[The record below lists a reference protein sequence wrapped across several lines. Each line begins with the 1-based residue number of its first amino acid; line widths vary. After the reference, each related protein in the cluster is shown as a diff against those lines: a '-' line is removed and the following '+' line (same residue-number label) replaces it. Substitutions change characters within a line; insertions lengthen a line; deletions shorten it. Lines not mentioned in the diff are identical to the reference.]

1 MTDPKIRVSAD
12 VSAVQSELAK
22 VNAAAAKINQTL
34 NSGQVGID
42 AKEAKADLA
51 SLESSATKLV
61 NLLEKAKGSGEN
73 FAGVD
78 FDSVT
83 GALEDATKAANA
95 LDQVLAAVGQSSGM
109 SQTVQNAKQVADHIT
124 RAGKAQELLGREG
137 IKLTRQQAEEAKK
150 LYDRWRKSGARG
162 TSRIKGTEFDDWLSG
177 GWRDYSIDQDD
188 AKRQRDR
195 ILESVGISP
204 GTNRHERRAA
214 MVGRMGAAA
223 GALGGIAGGMMNGGD
238 GGMWGNVGS
247 GVGSLAGVGAGMMFG
262 GPVGAVVGAFASR
275 FLGGVGG
282 GADSILGNIGGE
294 GSDITDLRRM
304 MGATSIDFEQ
314 LRGSIR
320 YFSEGLGL
328 TYNES
333 AKLARSFEH
342 TAGIL
347 NENIGKEVGSAA
359 GFARGYGMS
368 PEAAVQFFANMRH
381 FGLSGGDQDNRKMAV
396 NIAEAV
402 ARGGTSAK
410 MDEVLGAIQG
420 FVQNSTRT
428 SMTAANAEAYASF
441 MSSLTGLSMNGM
453 KGDVTAATGA
463 MGAADAALRQGGAYG
478 EASKN
483 FSLGLYQNMLPG
495 FTALD
500 QKVIN
505 EQGAFGS
512 ISRAF
517 GENSPAYLMAQSQ
530 GDTSLMNK
538 YREWTKSGG
547 DRSILSLQMDAIERM
562 YGGDTRQFSEAIQTH
577 LGVSPSQASALLQAH
592 RSDRGLGGLQ
602 EVLSGA
608 GVDVGK
614 LNTRQIA
621 SMAELASANDSGI
634 RRQAFGLMG
643 LKGNDALS
651 KSESEALNKAIGA
664 NDPEALRKMVISLSA
679 LHDTT
684 KDQGDDMR
692 KQQANMANA
701 MQELVTNLVPLTM
714 AIKDGIV
721 ELVRKFTPDSQ
732 FVKDQDAAKVA
743 QKANEDRAT
752 SLDSKISDIDR
763 QIKGFKATSPAEASS
778 DQQAL
783 ASMKRMRDD
792 AARRGDTK
800 GVEGFDH
807 NIALMEKNIRARS
820 AQGLQDLIDQ
830 RNTYAAER
838 NSIPGVR
845 GSAAMMDS
853 SGTSVAP
860 ATGGSARKAR
870 AGMSL
875 SQEELAYLAETDRL
889 IGAKAGTS
897 AAQIQVESGNDPNA
911 VSPRGAMGLAQLM
924 PKTKAELERRL
935 GRPIATRQD
944 QLLAHRMLMQE
955 NVQQFGSVEDALRA
969 YNGGWDRGKWLNGET
984 QRYVPSIDATR
995 DEITRKAPAGENPGI
1010 QVANQ
1015 SPQTVR
1021 IDGRFTLYDQNGN
1034 ERSNSSVQTSVG
1046 SPRPMG
1052 TSGMATP

>member
-12 VSAVQSELAK
+12 VSAVQAELAK
-22 VNAAAAKINQTL
+22 VNEAAAKINQTL
-34 NSGQVGID
+34 NAGQVGID
-42 AKEAKADLA
+42 AKEAKADLSA
-51 SLESSATKLV
+51 LESSATKLV
-61 NLLEKAKGSGEN
+61 KLLDKVKDSGEG

-78 FDSVT
+78 FSAVES
-83 GALEDATKAANA
+83 ALEDATKAASA

-124 RAGKAQELLGREG
+124 RAGKAQELLGKEG
-137 IKLTRQQAEEAKK
+137 IKLTRQQAQEAKK
-150 LYDRWRKSGARG
+150 IYDQWRQSGARG
-162 TSRIKGTEFDDWLSG
+162 TSRIKNTEFDDWLSG
-177 GWRDYSIDQDD
+177 GWRNYSIDENE
-188 AKRQRDR
+188 ARGHRDR
-195 ILESVGISP
+195 ILDAIGIPQGKVSSS
-204 GTNRHERRAA
+204 RQERKAI
-214 MVGRMGAAA
+214 MTGRLGAAA

-282 GADSILGNIGGE
+282 GADSIIDKIGGE
-294 GSDITDLRRM
+294 GGDLTDLRRM
-304 MGATSIDFEQ
+304 MGATSVDFDQ

-320 YFSEGLGL
+320 YFSESLGL

-342 TAGIL
+342 TAGVL
-347 NENIGKEVGSAA
+347 DGNIGKELGSAV
-359 GFARGYGMS
+359 GFGRGYGMS

-381 FGLSGGDQDNRKMAV
+381 FGLSGGDQDNRKLAV

-402 ARGGTSAK
+402 TRGGTSAK

-420 FVQNSTRT
+420 FVQNSSRASLTQ
-428 SMTAANAEAYASF
+428 ANMEAYASF
-441 MSSLTGLSMNGM
+441 MSSLTGLNMNGM
-453 KGDVTAATGA
+453 KGDVTSAMGA
-463 MGAADAALRQGGAYG
+463 MGAADAALRQGGAFG

-500 QKVIN
+500 QKVLN

-512 ISRAF
+512 VSRAF
-517 GENSPAYLMAQSQ
+517 GKDSPAYQMAQLQ
-530 GDTSLMNK
+530 GDTALMSK
-538 YREWTKSGG
+538 YEGWASRGG
-547 DRSILSLQMDAIERM
+547 DQTILGTQMGALDRM
-562 YGGDTRQFSEAIQTH
+562 YGGDTRQLSEAIQTH
-577 LGVSPSQASALLQAH
+577 LGVSPSQASALLQAYK
-592 RSDRGLGGLQ
+592 SDKGLGGLQ
-602 EVLSGA
+602 QILSGS

-621 SMAELASANDSGI
+621 TLAELSGGNDSGI
-634 RRQAFGLMG
+634 RKQAFGLLG
-643 LKGNDALS
+643 LKGSDALS

-743 QKANEDRAT
+743 QKASEDRAT
-752 SLDSKISDIDR
+752 SLDAKISDIDR
-763 QIKGFKATSPAEASS
+763 QIKGFKATSPAEAAS

-783 ASMKRMRDD
+783 ASMKRMRED

-800 GVEGFDH
+800 AVEGFDH
-807 NIALMEKNIRARS
+807 NIGVMEKNIRARS

-838 NSIPGVR
+838 NSIPGAR
-845 GSAAMMDS
+845 GAVSMMDS
-853 SGTSVAP
+853 SGVSAP
-860 ATGGSARKAR
+860 VPGAVTARKAK
-870 AGMSL
+870 AGMKL
-875 SQEELAYLAETDRL
+875 SPEELAYLAETDRL
-889 IGAKAGTS
+889 IGAKPGTS
-897 AAQIQVESGNDPNA
+897 AAQIQVESGNDPDA
-911 VSPRGAMGLAQLM
+911 VSPRGAQGLAQLM
-924 PKTKAELERRL
+924 PGTKAELERRL
-935 GRPIATRQD
+935 GRKIVSRQD

-955 NVQQFGSVEDALRA
+955 NVNQFGSVDDALRA

-995 DEITRKAPAGENPGI
+995 DELSRKTPAGENPGI
-1010 QVANQ
+1010 QTASSSAQV
-1015 SPQTVR
+1015 VR
-1021 IDGRFTLYDQNGN
+1021 IDGRFTLHDQNGN
-1034 ERSNSSVQTSVG
+1034 ERSNASVQTSVG
-1046 SPRPMG
+1046 QPQPMG
-1052 TSGMATP
+1052 TH